1 MVSITFTTMLEATY
15 LLVTGLT
22 YSQMMLKSCS
32 EFSLV
37 TLATWCYLLMNR
49 GRKSCVF
56 LIFLDKVLK
65 FNLAISKSLCA
76 WQSRKQIKH
85 VWRTVWICVWE
96 GNDLPPPTAPP
107 TFFSESF
114 LFLFLERNCGYSDLG
129 IWKTNSHQRVKR
141 GCYFRTNNWQYL

>member
-1 MVSITFTTMLEATY
+1 MEVHVVSITFTTMLEATY

-96 GNDLPPPTAPP
+96 GNDLPPPHCTPYI
-107 TFFSESF
+107 FFRVIFIPFSWKKLWLFRLGNLENEFSSKSEERL
-114 LFLFLERNCGYSDLG
+114 LF
-129 IWKTNSHQRVKR
+129 
-141 GCYFRTNNWQYL
+141 